1 MGNKKLGYAF
11 LVLSR
16 EAKGTAKAK
25 AKGGVTMQTATI
37 QKLIETDP
45 RDDSSSLPDGL
56 DFEQTG
62 EYTNAGPLRFWQ
74 IDHFF
79 KCPVVGMCLDIAEQK
94 QILKKAGI
102 SPKRKNPFQIHEI
115 LVSSSEN
122 ENEISRKVDL
132 KLGRKF
138 RSEIE
143 KFFDLREHEFMDLW
157 KAHFEGGQFKGILWV
172 AAIRPDLSHKSRR
185 TIFGDIHMAMHLG
198 ARGQNKARQALVN
211 EQQKNQQ
218 LSLRLKEVN
227 GTARILRKENKRLKD
242 SLAELQERNS
252 SLEKEL
258 AGLQNHSLLAQLRT
272 ENQDL
277 HSQLRSLFKEIEG
290 YQRRLNGLQRRNEE
304 LESELDRQRQINRH
318 LGEETETTITQFS
331 NMNRCNE
338 TCPSFSLWRKRVLI
352 VGGMTKMKAF
362 YRKLIEDNGGV
373 FEYHDGYTKNT
384 KTLDCQIRRADVV
397 LCPVDCNSHNACSMA
412 KRLGKKYK
420 KTVKMLPGSGLSAIS
435 RALLEYCGVQNIQ
448 C

>member
-1 MGNKKLGYAF
+1 MLMGK
-11 LVLSR
+11 
-16 EAKGTAKAK
+16 
-25 AKGGVTMQTATI
+25 I
-37 QKLIETDP
+37 QKLIETHP
-45 RDDSSSLPDGL
+45 RNDSISLPDGL
-56 DFEQTG
+56 DFERTG
-62 EYTNAGPLRFWQ
+62 EHTNAGPLRFWE

-79 KCPVVGMCLDIAEQK
+79 KCPVVGICLDIAEQK

-143 KFFDLREHEFMDLW
+143 KFFDLREDEFMDIW

-172 AAIRPDLSHKSRR
+172 AAIRPDLSHKTRR
-185 TIFGDIHMAMHLG
+185 TIFGDIHMAMHFG
-198 ARGQNKARQALVN
+198 ATGQNQARQALAN

-218 LSLRLKEVN
+218 LSRRLKEVD

-242 SLAELQERNS
+242 SLAELQERNA

-258 AGLQNHSLLAQLRT
+258 EGSQNHSLLAQLRAQ
-272 ENQDL
+272 NQDL
-277 HSQLRSLFKEIEG
+277 HLQLSSLFKEIEG
-290 YQRRLNGLQRRNEE
+290 YQYRLNGLQRRNEE
-304 LESELDRQRQINRH
+304 LQSELDRQRQINRH
-318 LGEETETTITQFS
+318 LAEEIERIITQFS
-331 NMNRCNE
+331 NMNRCDQ
-338 TCPSFSLWRKRVLI
+338 TCLSLSLWRKRVLI

-373 FEYHDGYTKNT
+373 FEYHDGYTRGST

-397 LCPVDCNSHNACSMA
+397 LCPVDCNGHNACSMA
-412 KRLGKKYK
+412 KKLGKKYK

>member
-1 MGNKKLGYAF
+1 
-11 LVLSR
+11 
-16 EAKGTAKAK
+16 
-25 AKGGVTMQTATI
+25 MQTTTI

-45 RDDSSSLPDGL
+45 RDHSGSLPDGS

-62 EYTNAGPLRFWQ
+62 EHTNAGPLRFWQ

-185 TIFGDIHMAMHLG
+185 TIFGDIHMAMHIG
-198 ARGQNKARQALVN
+198 AKRQNEARQALVN
-211 EQQKNQQ
+211 QQKNSQE
-218 LSLRLKEVN
+218 LTLRLKEAS
-227 GTARILRKENKRLKD
+227 GTGRILRKENKRLKD

-277 HSQLRSLFKEIEG
+277 HLQLRSLFKEIEG
-290 YQRRLNGLQRRNEE
+290 YQRRLNGLQRQNEE

-318 LGEETETTITQFS
+318 LGEETETIMTRFS
-331 NMNRCNE
+331 NMNRCDE
-338 TCPSFSLWRKRVLI
+338 TCPSFGLCGKRVLI

-362 YRKLIEDNGGV
+362 YRKLIEENGGV
-373 FEYHDGYTKNT
+373 FEYHDGYTRGGAKS
-384 KTLDCQIRRADVV
+384 LDCQIRRADVV
-397 LCPVDCNSHNACSMA
+397 LCPVDCNGHNACSTA